1 MSSSK
6 IEELKKLRNSINLV
20 VNGKPE
26 IIKESPTIVICN
38 HNCLKD
44 IFYLPMSLSEE
55 DKIIS
60 LISSRLIY
68 KRDIKRQEI
77 VNRYLYSMPIE
88 AHGGKEYANLCLD
101 SAANLLSNGY
111 NLNIFPE
118 GAYIDD
124 KEHVYKGR
132 TGAARI
138 LFSAK
143 ENGINP
149 NIIPISIDVSQTE
162 ADLDSYNLNGNDKV
176 VVNVL
181 DPIDYTDTYYDYK
194 NSSSFEEKNANLHK
208 IVDIGMRSIAES
220 LNREYVD
227 SYIELCP
234 KKNVIFENGEKID
247 TDIARKKQ
255 YYIVYKRG
263 LENRCKSLKKVL
275 K

>member
-6 IEELKKLRNSINLV
+6 IEELKKLRENVNLV
-20 VNGKPE
+20 VNGDSQ
-26 IIKESPTIVICN
+26 IIKEAPTIVITN

-44 IFYLPMSLSEE
+44 IFYLPMSLSLE

-68 KRDIKRQEI
+68 KKDIKRQEV
-77 VNRYLYSMPIE
+77 VNKYLYSMPIE
-88 AHGGKEYANLCLD
+88 AHGGKSYANLCLD
-101 SAANLLSNGY
+101 SAANLLAEGY

-118 GAYIDD
+118 GAYIND

-143 ENGINP
+143 EKGINP
-149 NIIPISIDVSQTE
+149 NIVPISINVSQIDV
-162 ADLDSYNLNGNDKV
+162 DLDSYNLNEDDRV
-176 VVNVL
+176 IVNIL
-181 DPIDYTDTYYDYK
+181 NPIDYNDIYYDYK
-194 NSSSFEEKNANLHK
+194 NSSSFVERNANLHK
-208 IVDIGMRSIAES
+208 IIDNGMKAIAKS

-227 SYIELCP
+227 SYIELYP
-234 KKNVIFENGEKID
+234 KKNVIFEDGEKID
-247 TDIARKKQ
+247 TDIAKKKQ
-255 YYIVYKRG
+255 YYLVYKKS

>member
-6 IEELKKLRNSINLV
+6 IEELKKLRNSINLE
-20 VNGKPE
+20 VNGNPE
-26 IIKESPTIVICN
+26 IIKESPTIVITN

-68 KRDIKRQEI
+68 KIDIKRQEI

-88 AHGGKEYANLCLD
+88 AHGGKEYANLCLE
-101 SAANLLSNGY
+101 SAASLLSNGY

-132 TGAARI
+132 TGASRI
-138 LFSAK
+138 LFRAK

-162 ADLDSYNLNGNDKV
+162 ADLDSYNLNENDKV

-208 IVDIGMRSIAES
+208 IIDIGMRSIAES

-227 SYIELCP
+227 SYIELYP
-234 KKNVIFENGEKID
+234 KGNVIFENGEKID
-247 TDIARKKQ
+247 TTTANQDIYVSSYKQ
-255 YYIVYKRG
+255 SIEERIK
-263 LENRCKSLKKVL
+263 LLIKS
-275 K
+275 